1 MEKRGKGDVKKVKEE
16 WSCDAFERR
25 ILEFEN

>member
-1 MEKRGKGDVKKVKEE
+1 MAKTGKGDVKKVKEE
-16 WSCDAFERR
+16 WPCDAFERR